1 MAAADAGST
10 AQRRIRDAWHFHGVT
25 VVNPHAWL
33 DATDDPEVRKWVEAQ
48 HQSAGDFLKQCPELP
63 QAQRFL
69 TRNHQPADPV
79 WHAER
84 GDRRFVLVRRPDLPH
99 PLLCARSEPDGERVL
114 LDPNA
119 AGLAIQPD
127 QISVSP
133 SGRHVALLLSKP
145 GEVLGSLQVLESA
158 TGAILETSDFQT
170 VMPLVA
176 WHPTESGFY
185 YSLCR
190 RLFEEHAR
198 RDGVYWHAL
207 GTPWG
212 DDCCVQEYHEGP
224 GHLAYAVIP
233 QGSEFLLLNTY
244 HFSSGLSGGRLC
256 RLADAPPHAAH
267 TPVGTVLFE
276 ELESYNQFIGT
287 SNGLLYFHTRI
298 GASNGKIVAIDPC
311 MPARSAWRTVVPE
324 SELALARPERFGG
337 APKSAVSARGLLLTY
352 VEHAH
357 DALRH
362 LTLDGTPVRRLEPP
376 VMSTIDGVFATV
388 DGFCIWTQSFL
399 IPRAVYSYRASDG
412 ALSEVER
419 TTMPDV
425 DPAHYELRQVRY
437 PARDGQSVPLYL
449 LHRRGLERVAPT
461 LLYGYGGFGQ
471 SITPE
476 YSPEVAL
483 WLSLGGV
490 YALANIRG
498 GGEYGEHWHRSGVG
512 LNKQTSF
519 DDFYAAAEYLVAEGY
534 TSPAHLVARGI
545 SNGGLLTAVC
555 AHQRPE
561 LFAAVVSEA
570 PLVDLM
576 WLDDAP
582 TGKAVAAEFGNPSE
596 SRAVLDLLL
605 SYSPLQ
611 NVRPG
616 VRTPAQLVV
625 AAEHDIA
632 APPGQVYKYVAAR
645 QEAVAAST
653 QYSPVLLRVV
663 YGEGHTDWPA
673 EATRSVLAE
682 EVAFLW
688 HFATIGESARLR
700 QLRDVRVP
708 MRDGI
713 ELSAN
718 VWLPDSDGAFP
729 AVLLRTPYGSDAVD
743 FERLGLR
750 AYAEAGYAVI
760 FQSVRGRGLSSGRF
774 GFFFVEGPDGY
785 DSVEWLAA
793 QGWCNGRVAMDGG
806 SYLGTAQWLAAR
818 ERPPHLVCILPAVPA
833 GDWFNEIPYIGGALQ
848 IDWAFSWLGSI
859 AGLAFDFDE
868 SGDRNADRFR
878 PLSQAER
885 VLGAELPLYKDI
897 LQHPTLDDWWRRLY
911 LNADDFARIAIPVFT
926 VTGWFDGDQAGSLYY
941 WRGLEQHSR
950 HPGRAQLIIGPW
962 EHAQCY
968 LGGEAELREMRFGR
982 DSVLPIR
989 TLRLDFLSEHLRPG
1003 TAPPGESG
1011 KAAPRVRVFVT
1022 GSNRWHD
1029 FEEYP
1034 PPAVEHRRW
1043 FLRSNGHAN
1052 TAAGDGAL
1060 NEVAANGSP
1069 DRFTYDPANPVPY
1082 KAGAADHREIE
1093 RRDDVLV
1100 YTSDTLRDPLTVI
1113 GPVEA
1118 VIHAAS
1124 SAPDTDFTAKLLDVY
1139 PDGRAISLTHVGG
1152 VLRARYRMGFERSE
1166 LLEPEKPEVF
1176 RIRLSH
1182 AGHTFLPGHRIRLEV
1197 SSSCFPL
1204 ADPNPNTGRDI
1215 ATETVHQKAR
1225 QTVFHDA
1232 DRPSHLLLPVW
1243 LADGRED
1250 ENDSKS
1256 SQATTEE

>member
-1 MAAADAGST
+1 MAAADAGSS
-10 AQRRIRDAWHFHGVT
+10 AQRHIRDAWHFHGVT
-25 VVNPHAWL
+25 IANPHAWL

-48 HQSAGDFLKQCPELP
+48 HQSAGDFLRQCPELED
-63 QAQRFL
+63 AQRFL
-69 TRNHQPADPV
+69 ARNHQPVDPV
-79 WHAER
+79 WRADR

-99 PLLCARSEPDGERVL
+99 PLLCVRSESGGERVL
-114 LDPNA
+114 LDPNT
-119 AGLAIQPD
+119 AGMVIQPD

-133 SGRHVALLLSKP
+133 SGRHVALLLTKP
-145 GEVLGSLQVLESA
+145 GEVLGSLSVLDST
-158 TGAILETSDFQT
+158 TGATLEASDFRT

-176 WHPTESGFY
+176 WHPTEPGYY

-190 RLFEEHAR
+190 RLFEELEP

-207 GTPWG
+207 GTPWS
-212 DDCCVQEYHEGP
+212 DDRRVFEYHEGP
-224 GHLAYAVIP
+224 GHIAYAVIP
-233 QGSEFLLLNTY
+233 QGSDVLLLNTH
-244 HFSSGLSGGRLC
+244 HFSNGLSGGRLC
-256 RLADAPPHAAH
+256 RLADAPPDAGDA
-267 TPVGTVLFE
+267 PVGTVLFD
-276 ELESYNQFIGT
+276 ELESHNQFIGA
-287 SNGLLYFHTRI
+287 SKGLLYFHTRI
-298 GASNGKIVAIDPC
+298 DAPNGKIVAIDPRT
-311 MPARSAWRTVVPE
+311 PARPEWRTVVPE
-324 SELALARPERFGG
+324 CELALARPERFGG
-337 APKSAVSARGLLLTY
+337 SPKAAVSTQGLLLTY

-357 DALRH
+357 DTLRH
-362 LTLDGTPVRRLEPP
+362 LTLEGAPIRRLAPP
-376 VMSTIDGVFATV
+376 VMSTVDGVFATA
-388 DGFCIWTQSFL
+388 DGFCISTQSFL
-399 IPRAVYSYRASDG
+399 VPRAVYAYRSGDET
-412 ALSEVER
+412 LSEVGR
-419 TTMPDV
+419 VTMPDV
-425 DPAHYELRQVRY
+425 DPADFEFRQVHCE
-437 PARDGQSVPLYL
+437 ARDGERIPVYL
-449 LHRRGLERVAPT
+449 LHRRGLERNGATST

-483 WLSLGGV
+483 WLSLGGI

-498 GGEYGEHWHRSGVG
+498 GGEYGERWHQAGAGR
-512 LNKQTSF
+512 NKQTSF
-519 DDFYAAAEYLVAEGY
+519 DDFYAAAEYLVAERY
-534 TSPAHLVARGI
+534 TSPANLVARGI

-555 AHQRPE
+555 ANQRPE

-576 WLDDAP
+576 WLDDVL
-582 TGKAVAAEFGNPSE
+582 TGKAVAAEYGNPTE
-596 SRAVLDLLL
+596 SRAVFDLMR
-605 SYSPLQ
+605 SFSPLQ
-611 NVRPG
+611 NVRSD

-625 AAEHDIA
+625 AADHDIA

-645 QEAVAAST
+645 QEAVAASM
-653 QYSPVLLRVV
+653 QYSPVLLRMVQ
-663 YGEGHTDWPA
+663 GEGHTDWPA
-673 EATRSVLAE
+673 EATRRVLAE

-713 ELSAN
+713 DLSAN

-750 AYAEAGYAVI
+750 AYAEAGYAVV

-885 VLGAELPLYKDI
+885 VLGAELPLYRDI

-911 LNADDFARIAIPVFT
+911 LNAEDFARIEIPVFT

-968 LGGEAELREMRFGR
+968 LGGEAELREMRFGG

-989 TLRLDFLSEHLRPG
+989 TLRLDFLNEHLRPG

-1034 PPAVEHRRW
+1034 PPAVEYRRW

-1060 NEVAANGSP
+1060 NEVAANGSARSFYLRPREPGSVQGRCGRPPRNRAPRGRAGLYLGSPAGSP
-1069 DRFTYDPANPVPY
+1069 DGDRARRGRASRRQQRRRHGLHREASRRSPRRTRHQPDACRRRAACALSQRVRAERVARAGEARSLPDPPQPRRSHVHARPPDPAGGFQQLFPAGRSQSQHRSGHRDRDRPPE
-1082 KAGAADHREIE
+1082 GAADGI
-1093 RRDDVLV
+1093 
-1100 YTSDTLRDPLTVI
+1100 P
-1113 GPVEA
+1113 
-1118 VIHAAS
+1118 
-1124 SAPDTDFTAKLLDVY
+1124 
-1139 PDGRAISLTHVGG
+1139 
-1152 VLRARYRMGFERSE
+1152 
-1166 LLEPEKPEVF
+1166 
-1176 RIRLSH
+1176 
-1182 AGHTFLPGHRIRLEV
+1182 
-1197 SSSCFPL
+1197 
-1204 ADPNPNTGRDI
+1204 
-1215 ATETVHQKAR
+1215 
-1225 QTVFHDA
+1225 
-1232 DRPSHLLLPVW
+1232 
-1243 LADGRED
+1243 
-1250 ENDSKS
+1250 
-1256 SQATTEE
+1256 